1 MAATSTSWVNYEK
14 IEQEA
19 DLIRKKHGFESAP
32 VDPYAVASR
41 LGFRVRI
48 ATFKSPDLAGQ
59 MSNRSELFVIDVSL
73 NDSSLRQS
81 DSLLLTR

>member
-1 MAATSTSWVNYEK
+1 MLSSKTWR
-14 IEQEA
+14 
-19 DLIRKKHGFESAP
+19 LESAP
-32 VDPYAVASR
+32 VDPYTVALQ
-41 LGFRVRI
+41 LGFSVRI